1 MLRSPH
7 RVARVDLM
15 AKRLLCYPHRMAQ
28 RSLLGLLAGVR
39 SVIDIDIIGP
49 YGYVNLVVGY
59 IYMVSVSGMCSSR
72 VPVSNRMHRI
82 YLIYI
87 YCFHILDI

>member
-59 IYMVSVSGMCSSR
+59 KVSVTWYR
-72 VPVSNRMHRI
+72 YRYV
-82 YLIYI
+82 LI
-87 YCFHILDI
+87 